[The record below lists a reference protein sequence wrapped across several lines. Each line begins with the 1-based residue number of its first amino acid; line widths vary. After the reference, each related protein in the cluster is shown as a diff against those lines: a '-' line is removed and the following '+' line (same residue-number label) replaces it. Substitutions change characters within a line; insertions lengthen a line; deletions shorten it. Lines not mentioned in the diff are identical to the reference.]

1 MSLLPRRSGESP
13 EEQAKAARFLVRQC
27 GLTEQDVDR
36 VLDLQRTEELSF
48 TEAALRLGLASQSD
62 VDSALARPEPLTA
75 AADARP
81 SEELLSVH
89 DPFNPYT
96 EQLRALRQEL
106 LNRNPAEGG
115 LCLAVVSAGPGE
127 GRSRLA
133 ADLAIVLSQLEEST
147 LLIDADFRRPR
158 QHELFG
164 VPGDVGLAQALRS
177 GSSPRVHRV
186 EGLDHLAVMAAG
198 AAPGNPM
205 EMLTGKHC
213 GELLQGLSRRYQHVV
228 LDTPP
233 TSQFSDGLAVA
244 NHAGAAVMLVREHR
258 SELKQCRELSR
269 RLASTR
275 AQVLGA
281 ALVPK

>member
-1 MSLLPRRSGESP
+1 MSLIPRRSGESP
-13 EEQAKAARFLVRQC
+13 EEQAKAARYLVRQC
-27 GLTEQDVDR
+27 GLTEADVDR
-36 VLDLQRTEELSF
+36 ILDLQRTEELSF

-62 VDSALARPEPLTA
+62 VDSALARPEPLKA
-75 AADARP
+75 SADARAA
-81 SEELLSVH
+81 EELLAVH

-96 EQLRALRQEL
+96 EQLRALLQEL

-115 LCLAVVSAGPGE
+115 LCLAVVSAGAGE

-133 ADLAIVLSQLEEST
+133 ADLAVVLSQLEEDT
-147 LLIDADFRRPR
+147 LLVDADFRKPR
-158 QHELFG
+158 QHELFN

-177 GSSPRVHRV
+177 GNSPRVHRV
-186 EGLDHLAVMAAG
+186 EGLEHLSVMTAG

-205 EMLTGKHC
+205 ELLTGKHC
-213 GELLQGLSRRYQHVV
+213 GELLRGLTRRYQHVV

-233 TSQFSDGLAVA
+233 AALYSDGLAVA
-244 NHAGAAVMLVREHR
+244 NHAGSAVVLVREHR
-258 SELKQCRELSR
+258 SELKLCRDLTR

-281 ALVPK
+281 AMIPK